1 MEKLT
6 NIRSLLEAL
15 SRAMNLINPEV
26 ENHHQQAAYFAYFI
40 GREMG
45 LDTEELHLAIYAALL
60 HDVGS
65 VVMTPWKA
73 RPAKEF
79 DAKTR
84 ASTSRDHRR
93 IRPEHNL
100 WMSGKG
106 KSLFSSAPMDQA
118 GLVL

>member
-45 LDTEELHLAIYAALL
+45 LDTEKLHLA
-60 HDVGS
+60 
-65 VVMTPWKA
+65 MPWTRRQHASA
-73 RPAKEF
+73 RC
-79 DAKTR
+79 
-84 ASTSRDHRR
+84 
-93 IRPEHNL
+93 
-100 WMSGKG
+100 
-106 KSLFSSAPMDQA
+106 
-118 GLVL
+118 